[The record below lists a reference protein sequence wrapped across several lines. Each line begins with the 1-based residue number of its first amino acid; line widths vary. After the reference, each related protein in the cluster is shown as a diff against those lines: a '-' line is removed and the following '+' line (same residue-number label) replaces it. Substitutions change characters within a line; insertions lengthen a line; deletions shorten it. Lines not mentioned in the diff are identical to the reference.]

1 MPQERNYKTD
11 KYQYLKITPPPKI
24 KIPNIYNRKGIGGL
38 DFNKSV
44 NQGFVV
50 LKGNRIFAIPKKGRI
65 VSCAE
70 IKLQAYKF
78 KFEENMKKILVSTA
92 SVLLI
97 CGGLFAQPKPTAV
110 PTNAADNGIRRTST
124 TPVAP
129 ATILLL
135 SLAGG
140 FVGGKVCKNA
150 FSSKKQ

>member
-1 MPQERNYKTD
+1 
-11 KYQYLKITPPPKI
+11 
-24 KIPNIYNRKGIGGL
+24 
-38 DFNKSV
+38 
-44 NQGFVV
+44 
-50 LKGNRIFAIPKKGRI
+50 
-65 VSCAE
+65 
-70 IKLQAYKF
+70 
-78 KFEENMKKILVSTA
+78 MKKILVSTV

-140 FVGGKVCKNA
+140 FVGGKICKNA